1 MARSM
6 TAYGR
11 AAGSGRG
18 KEILVELK
26 SVNSRYLDCS
36 VKISRIFSFLEEK
49 VRKYLSEQGISRGK
63 LECYISVNVL
73 EEQNVRLQLDSAYAK
88 SYLEALYQLRD
99 EFSLPDDI
107 TVMRVAQNKELFTV
121 RHESEDEESAWQELQ
136 PVLDEAIAQFI
147 AMREREGDALRTDL
161 LAKKS
166 EFEEMAAKIEVR
178 AADYTTAYRQ
188 KLEARLRTVLENHQV
203 TADPQRILTECAIF
217 ADKTAVD
224 EELVRLRSH
233 CKAFGEIFDEQEPI
247 GRKLDFLLQEMNR
260 ETNTI
265 GSKCSE
271 AETTALVVDM
281 KCLLEKIREQVQN
294 LE

>member
-11 AAGSGRG
+11 AAGSGEG

-36 VKISRIFSFLEEK
+36 VKISRIFGFLEDR
-49 VRKYLSEQGISRGK
+49 VRKYIAAQGVSRGK
-63 LECYISVNVL
+63 VDCFITVNVT
-73 EEQNVRLQLDSAYAK
+73 EEQNLHLALDEGYAR
-88 SYLEALYQLRD
+88 SYLDALCALRD
-99 EFSLPDDI
+99 AFSLPDDI

-121 RHESEDEESAWQELQ
+121 RREEENEDRAWEELR
-136 PVLDEAIAQFI
+136 PVLDEAVARFL
-147 AMREREGDALRTDL
+147 AMREREGDALKRDL
-161 LAKKS
+161 LDKKE
-166 EFEEMAAKIEVR
+166 EFEEMTAKIEAR
-178 AADYTTAYRQ
+178 AAEYTAAYRER
-188 KLEARLRTVLENHQV
+188 LEARLRTVLETRGV
-203 TADPQRILTECAIF
+203 AADPARILTECAIF
-217 ADKTAVD
+217 ADQTAVD
-224 EELVRLRSH
+224 EELVRLRTH
-233 CKAFGEIFDEQEPI
+233 CAAFAGILEESAPV

-265 GSKCSE
+265 GSKCGDAPS
-271 AETTALVVDM
+271 AALVVDM